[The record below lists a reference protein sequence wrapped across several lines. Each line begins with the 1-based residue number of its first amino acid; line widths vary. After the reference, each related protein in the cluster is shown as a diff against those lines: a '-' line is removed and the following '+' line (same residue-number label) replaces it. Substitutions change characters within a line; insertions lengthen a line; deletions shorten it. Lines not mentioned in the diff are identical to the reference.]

1 MLIDITRTE
10 IQQNNNLKLILFQLV
25 GKKTILIFI

>member
-1 MLIDITRTE
+1 MLIDITWTE

-25 GKKTILIFI
+25 GMKTILIFI